1 MESTV
6 IVKKINNNLAQLSR
20 AGATE
25 SGGNLHLSFD
35 QLKNTF
41 FQYENQESLSIVN
54 FHNESYITG
63 MYFSSTCS

>member
-1 MESTV
+1 MMLTLTDFALFKRKRE
-6 IVKKINNNLAQLSR
+6 KYCYCRNFNNNLAQLSR

-41 FQYENQESLSIVN
+41 FQYEIDCKLAQ
-54 FHNESYITG
+54 
-63 MYFSSTCS
+63 